1 MSKGNRNRTL
11 RNERRAN
18 QMNEQNAN
26 MEEMRLKR
34 IANHPLD
41 VKGNYIVMDNLE
53 GGTIKVF
60 LHTDEDYALNIQFY
74 NNEICLTGVT
84 LVGKISI
91 SVSEEEKAVLIDELY
106 YSEGHEELR
115 NALVN
120 QVKRF
125 ANFYGKYE
133 NIGIAYAVLGKE
145 NWFADLL
152 GE

>member
-1 MSKGNRNRTL
+1 MDKSNDNR
-11 RNERRAN
+11 
-18 QMNEQNAN
+18 

-41 VKGNYIVMDNLE
+41 IKGNYIVMDNLE
-53 GGTIKVF
+53 GGTIEVF
-60 LHTDEDYALNIQFY
+60 LHTDKDCALNIQSY
-74 NNEICLTGVT
+74 NNGICLSGVT

-91 SVSEEEKAVLIDELY
+91 SVSEEEKAVLVDELY
-106 YSEGHEELR
+106 YNEGHEELR

-120 QVKRF
+120 QVKEF

-133 NIGIAYAVLGKE
+133 NIGIAYAVLGEKD
-145 NWFADLL
+145 WFTELF